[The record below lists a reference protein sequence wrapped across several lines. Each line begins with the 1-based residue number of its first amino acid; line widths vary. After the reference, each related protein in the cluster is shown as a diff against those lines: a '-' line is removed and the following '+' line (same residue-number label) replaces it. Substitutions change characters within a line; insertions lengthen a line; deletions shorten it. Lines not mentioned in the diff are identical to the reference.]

1 MWWTIYETIT
11 GILRGHTSIEPTGL
25 PGTLTVI
32 SHAQRMD
39 QANRWNAVLR
49 AWEPI
54 PAAVVS
60 DRLQDAVAHPYL
72 SNVWARLTAAQRTQ
86 LRKFLVWSLG
96 SRRYRQPTEEV
107 SLDIGSGWPTDPA
120 QAVE

>member
-54 PAAVVS
+54 PAQVRI
-60 DRLQDAVAHPYL
+60 DRLQDALAHSYL

-86 LRKFLVWSLG
+86 LRKFLVWLLG
-96 SRRYRQPTEEV
+96 GKRYRESLEEV
-107 SLDIGSGWPTDPA
+107 SIEVVSGWPTDPA